1 MLDLVGG
8 VYDMPCI
15 IVPLY
20 LSLCLVSLYGL
31 RVSEILL
38 GIVEWLPPRERSPGS
53 WTLFVLFTV
62 YLVHSDCFSL
72 FLMAGVAGWIRYDGC
87 T

>member
-1 MLDLVGG
+1 
-8 VYDMPCI
+8 MPCI

-38 GIVEWLPPRERSPGS
+38 GIVEWLPPSGTFSRF
-53 WTLFVLFTV
+53 LDAICLITV

>member
-1 MLDLVGG
+1 
-8 VYDMPCI
+8 MPCI

-38 GIVEWLPPRERSPGS
+38 GIVEWLPPSGTFSRFLDAICLIYRLPRSQR
-53 WTLFVLFTV
+53 LL
-62 YLVHSDCFSL
+62 FSL
-72 FLMAGVAGWIRYDGC
+72 SHGGGC
-87 T
+87 GMDTI